1 LSQPLEA
8 ARGAFWADEEAS
20 LLPPDRR
27 HVIRDSKTPSGEI
40 PFSSLRGPIITD
52 ALYRTFKKH
61 GLDVRYVFTIDDYDP
76 MDSQSMKAK
85 AGMAEHM
92 GKPFADIPS
101 PDASAS
107 DFAKYHGE
115 RFLAT
120 FAELGI
126 HPQEFHWMRDL
137 YRSGALDKQI
147 DLVLRNAATIREI
160 YAKVSNV
167 IKDERWLPIGVICE
181 NCGRLGTTFASDY
194 DGKTVAYECRT
205 DLVDWAEGCGH
216 KGRRSPFK
224 GGAKL
229 YWNLQW
235 CAMWDHFGVTY
246 EEGGK
251 DLLTAGGSR
260 DRANEVYRQVWK
272 KEPPIGLIHEFVNV
286 GGKKMSTS
294 RPDEWKSLGAAAH
307 EFVKI
312 YPPEIIR
319 FQMLRTH
326 PKRHIDF
333 DPTGN
338 NLPKLWDEY
347 DRCGDAYLT
356 APESD
361 MAKTWS
367 LSQVDEDHA
376 PPGFRVR
383 FSIVADWLQIPS
395 VEPHAEAETR
405 KAAPLSALERAEL
418 GRRIALAKIWL
429 ERWAPDDAKFSVLPQ
444 LPKDVALTDTQ
455 KAYLAEVSKLVV
467 KVKDPEQMQ
476 EELYEAAKRV
486 GLTRDGKVSRDAFSA
501 IYLAFLGKP
510 NGPKAAWLLTT
521 LPEDVVRKRLQEASR
536 K

>member
-1 LSQPLEA
+1 LSQAQEA

-20 LLPPDRR
+20 LLPPDRQ

-40 PFSSLRGPIITD
+40 PISSLRGPIITD
-52 ALYRTFKKH
+52 ALYRTFKRH
-61 GLDVRYVFTIDDYDP
+61 GLKVRYVFTIDDYDP
-76 MDSQSMKAK
+76 MDSQSMRQK

-92 GKPFADIPS
+92 GKPFVAIPS
-101 PDASAS
+101 PDPAFS
-107 DFAKYHGE
+107 DFAQLHATK
-115 RFLAT
+115 FLAT
-120 FAELGI
+120 FADLGI
-126 HPQEFHWMRDL
+126 RPEEIHWLRDL

-147 DLVLRNAATIREI
+147 DLVLRNAATIRDI

-181 NCGRLGTTFASDY
+181 NCGRLGTTFAHDY
-194 DGKTVAYECRT
+194 DGSTVAYECRR
-205 DLVDWAEGCGH
+205 DLVEWAEGCGH
-216 KGRRSPFK
+216 TGRRSPFK
-224 GGAKL
+224 GGSKL

-272 KEPPIGLIHEFVNV
+272 KEPPIGLAHEFLNV
-286 GGKKMSTS
+286 GGRKMSTS
-294 RPDEWKSLGAAAH
+294 RPDEWKDLGATAH

-312 YPPEIIR
+312 YPPELIR
-319 FQMLRTH
+319 FLMLRTPPH
-326 PKRHIDF
+326 RHIDF

-361 MAKTWS
+361 FAKTWS

-376 PPGFRVR
+376 APGFRVR

-395 VEPHAEAETR
+395 VEPYREAEER
-405 KAAPLSALERAEL
+405 KGAPLTELERAEL
-418 GRRIALAKIWL
+418 GRRIALARIWL
-429 ERWAPDDAKFSVLPQ
+429 ERWAPADAKFSVLS
-444 LPKDVALTDTQ
+444 DVPPDLALSPAQ
-455 KAYLAEVSKLVV
+455 KAYLAEVRKLVGTV
-467 KVKDPEQMQ
+467 TGPEAMQ

-486 GLTRDGKVSRDAFSA
+486 GLTKDGKVSREAFSA

-521 LPEDVVRKRLQEASR
+521 LPADVVRRRLDEAAR
-536 K
+536 